1 MTKSFNIA
9 IAGEIYV
16 DQIFTGFDHIPAL
29 GEEVFA
35 EQYRR
40 EAGGGTVNTAC
51 ALARLGH
58 AASVF
63 GVFGEDEE
71 TWLRSRLE
79 SFGVA
84 AEWACSSELPNG
96 LTVSMS
102 TQLDRS
108 FLTYAGANAT
118 LQEYIDLPETVAA
131 LSKAQHVHFA
141 MPLELEVARV
151 ILPSLRSAGCT
162 LSIDPGWRKE
172 WFLSSDSLDV
182 LRMVDLFLPNESEAQ
197 LLTGCKYVEQMLRAC
212 AVLGLRQTVIK
223 LGPRGAATL
232 REDSLIASL
241 PPDVQ
246 VVDTTGAGDAFDA
259 GFIDAWLSGA
269 NVEEQLR
276 RACICGSLS
285 TRAHG
290 ALSALPLR
298 EDMLLGIQG
307 ETPLEISKTS

>member
-1 MTKSFNIA
+1 MTKSRNIA
-9 IAGEIYV
+9 VAGEVYV
-16 DQIFTGFDHIPAL
+16 DHIFTDFDHVPL
-29 GEEVFA
+29 PGEEVFA

-58 AASVF
+58 HSSIF

-71 TWLRSRLE
+71 SWLRLRLS
-79 SFGVA
+79 SFGVHVEHA
-84 AEWACSSELPNG
+84 VSSQLPNA

-102 TQLDRS
+102 TTSDRS
-108 FLTYAGANAT
+108 FLSYAGANRLLEKYVT
-118 LQEYIDLPETVAA
+118 VPETVAA
-131 LSKAQHVHFA
+131 LSMADHIHFA
-141 MPLELEVARV
+141 MPLEIELAK
-151 ILPSLRSAGCT
+151 ILLPGLRSAGCT
-162 LSIDPGWRKE
+162 LSIDPGWRKD
-172 WFLSSDSLDV
+172 WFLNPENLDV

-197 LLTGCKYVEQMLRAC
+197 LLTGYKNPEQALRAC
-212 AVLGLRQTVIK
+212 AELGLEHTVIK
-223 LGPRGAATL
+223 LGPRGAVAFRHDRL
-232 REDSLIASL
+232 YSVA

-269 NVEEQLR
+269 DIEEQLR

-290 ALSALPLR
+290 ALTALPFR
-298 EDMLLGIQG
+298 EEMIDVVQENSVL
-307 ETPLEISKTS
+307 

>member
-1 MTKSFNIA
+1 MAFRSMITKFNIA

-16 DQIFTGFDHIPAL
+16 DHIFTGFAHIPLL

-40 EAGGGTVNTAC
+40 EAGGGTGNTAC

-58 AASVF
+58 NTSAF
-63 GVFGEDEE
+63 GVFGENAEA
-71 TWLRSRLE
+71 WLRSRLK

-84 AEWACSSELPNG
+84 ADSASSSELPNG

-102 TQLDRS
+102 TRADRS
-108 FLTYAGANAT
+108 FLTYAGANAA
-118 LQEYIDLPETVAA
+118 LKDYIVLPETIAA
-131 LSKAQHVHFA
+131 LSRAQHVHFA
-141 MPLELEVARV
+141 MPLEIELAQL
-151 ILPSLRSAGCT
+151 ILPALRSAGCT

-172 WFLSSDSLDV
+172 WLLSPRSLDV
-182 LRMVDLFLPNESEAQ
+182 LRLVDLFLPNESEAQ
-197 LLTGCKYVEQMLRAC
+197 LLTGCKDTEQVLREC
-212 AVLGLRQTVIK
+212 AMLGLRHTVIK
-223 LGPRGAATL
+223 LGPHGAATL
-232 REDSLIASL
+232 KGDRLLTIV

-259 GFIDAWLSGA
+259 GFIDAWLTGA
-269 NVEEQLR
+269 DIEEQLH

-290 ALSALPLR
+290 ALTALPLR
-298 EDMLLGIQG
+298 EEILGVIQTG
-307 ETPLEISKTS
+307 PIV

>member
-1 MTKSFNIA
+1 MTKSWNIA
-9 IAGEIYV
+9 VAGEVYV
-16 DQIFTGFDHIPAL
+16 DHIFTDFDHVPL
-29 GEEVFA
+29 PGEEVFA

-58 AASVF
+58 HSSIF

-71 TWLRSRLE
+71 SWLRLRLS
-79 SFGVA
+79 SFGVHVEHA
-84 AEWACSSELPNG
+84 VSSQLPNA

-102 TQLDRS
+102 TTSDRS
-108 FLTYAGANAT
+108 FLSYAGANRLLEKYVT
-118 LQEYIDLPETVAA
+118 VPETVAA
-131 LSKAQHVHFA
+131 LSMADHIHFA
-141 MPLELEVARV
+141 MPLEVELAKVL
-151 ILPSLRSAGCT
+151 LPGLRSAGCT
-162 LSIDPGWRKE
+162 LSIDPGWRKD
-172 WFLSSDSLDV
+172 WFLNPENLDV

-197 LLTGCKYVEQMLRAC
+197 LLTGHKNPEQALRAC
-212 AVLGLRQTVIK
+212 AELGLEHTVIK
-223 LGPRGAATL
+223 LGPRGAVAFRHDRL
-232 REDSLIASL
+232 YSVA

-269 NVEEQLR
+269 DIEEQLR

-290 ALSALPLR
+290 ALTALPFR
-298 EDMLLGIQG
+298 EEMIDVVQENSVL
-307 ETPLEISKTS
+307 

>member
-1 MTKSFNIA
+1 MAVRSIMNKSFRIA
-9 IAGEIYV
+9 VAGEIYV
-16 DQIFTGFDHIPAL
+16 DQIFTGFDHIPVL

-58 AASVF
+58 DTSVF

-71 TWLRSRLE
+71 AWLRSRLR

-84 AEWACSSELPNG
+84 SERACSSPLPNG

-102 TQLDRS
+102 TRSDRS
-108 FLTYAGANAT
+108 FLTYAGANAILT
-118 LQEYIDLPETVAA
+118 DYISLPETIAA
-131 LSKAQHVHFA
+131 LSEAQHVHFA
-141 MPLELEVARV
+141 MPLEAALAQS
-151 ILPSLRSAGCT
+151 ILPALRSAGCT

-172 WFLSSDSLDV
+172 WLLSRGSLDA
-182 LRMVDLFLPNESEAQ
+182 LRLVDLFLPNESEAQ
-197 LLTGCKYVEQMLRAC
+197 LLTGRTDPEQVLRAC
-212 AVLGLRQTVIK
+212 SELGLQRTVIK

-232 REDSLIASL
+232 RDDRLLAVS
-241 PPDVQ
+241 PPDVE

-259 GFIDAWLSGA
+259 GLIDAWLSGA
-269 NVEEQLR
+269 DTEEQLR

-285 TRAHG
+285 TRAQG
-290 ALSALPLR
+290 ALTALPLR
-298 EDMLLGIQG
+298 EEMLGVM
-307 ETPLEISKTS
+307 PAARAV